1 MSEYNNYL
9 TQKMEQEKYEEL
21 QKQYDELKVQFKRQ
35 KRRIRNVNRTKYN
48 RQREQA
54 ANSDAVKEIR
64 KKTNHR
70 INELSNKL
78 ADKEQKVE
86 DLQEECIFWRRE
98 KTYTYQKYLASF
110 SLAVCSTIAW
120 YFTLRG
126 IENCICE

>member
-1 MSEYNNYL
+1 MADI
-9 TQKMEQEKYEEL
+9 TQL
-21 QKQYDELKVQFKRQ
+21 QKQYDELRIQFKRQ
-35 KRRIRNVNRTKYN
+35 KRRIRNINRKKYN
-48 RQREQA
+48 LLREEA
-54 ANSDAVKEIR
+54 ANSDVVKEIR
-64 KKTNHR
+64 KTNHR

-98 KTYTYQKYLASF
+98 KTYTYQKFVASF

-126 IENCICE
+126 VENCVCY

>member
-21 QKQYDELKVQFKRQ
+21 QKQYNELRVQFKRQ
-35 KRRIRNVNRTKYN
+35 KQRIRKINRTKYN

-64 KKTNHR
+64 NKSNRR

-78 ADKEQKVE
+78 ADKEQEAE
-86 DLQEECIFWRRE
+86 DLQEECIHWREDRN
-98 KTYTYQKYLASF
+98 YTYQKFVVSMGVAIS
-110 SLAVCSTIAW
+110 SICGW

-126 IENCICE
+126 IENCVC